1 MCGIAGIIN
10 YRNDPVKDILNMNR
24 AMLHRGPDAGDYWLD
39 QERKVVLGH
48 RRLSIVDLSENGA
61 QPMKSA
67 DGRYVIVYNGEIYNY
82 QELEQKL
89 RTDGCELHLRGTSD
103 TEVIL
108 EAFSFY
114 GMEKTLSFMKGMF
127 AIALYDR
134 QEQQLYLMR
143 DRVGEKPLYYGM
155 VNGAFA
161 FASDIECIRQIE
173 GFSNQV
179 NRAVFPLYFQY
190 GYIPAPYSIYEKI
203 YKLEPGKTLRL
214 DCKTLD
220 YKIQTYWSMTE
231 VALNGEKNRFTGSEE
246 EAAGELERLL
256 KDAIKGQMIADVP
269 LGAFLSGG
277 IDSSLVVSLMQ
288 SLSQEKIKTFTIGFD
303 VDKYNEARYAKEIAA
318 HLGTEHTELYV
329 TSQDAFTIMQHM
341 PDSFTEPFADSS
353 QIPTMLVSKMTRE
366 HVTVALS
373 GDAGDELFC
382 GYTTYMVAEE
392 EMRKFR
398 KRFHRIPEPLRHGAA
413 KAGEALAGPFTPTLY
428 KIGNYLAID
437 TLEQAHADMGL
448 EDARTAFLAGKG
460 MRLTDSNHSYR
471 GGLLKEPVENLMLMD
486 LLQYHPDDILVKV
499 DRAGMFYSLENRVP
513 MLDRDVVEF
522 AWRLPL
528 AYKMQDGVTKRVMR
542 DILYR
547 YVPREMMERPK
558 KGFSIPIE
566 TWMREEVMYDWATDI
581 LSEGHRKLTDMINQ
595 KCVDSFWKDYVEK
608 GIWTE
613 TIWYILLLEQWL
625 LEKGN
630 I

>member
-48 RRLSIVDLSENGA
+48 RRLSIVDLSANGA

-203 YKLEPGKTLRL
+203 FKLEPGKTLRL
-214 DCKTLD
+214 NCKTLD

-256 KDAIKGQMIADVP
+256 KHAIRGQMIADVP

-288 SLSQEKIKTFTIGFD
+288 
-303 VDKYNEARYAKEIAA
+303 A
-318 HLGTEHTELYV
+318 
-329 TSQDAFTIMQHM
+329 
-341 PDSFTEPFADSS
+341 
-353 QIPTMLVSKMTRE
+353 IP
-366 HVTVALS
+366 
-373 GDAGDELFC
+373 
-382 GYTTYMVAEE
+382 
-392 EMRKFR
+392 
-398 KRFHRIPEPLRHGAA
+398 
-413 KAGEALAGPFTPTLY
+413 
-428 KIGNYLAID
+428 
-437 TLEQAHADMGL
+437 
-448 EDARTAFLAGKG
+448 
-460 MRLTDSNHSYR
+460 
-471 GGLLKEPVENLMLMD
+471 
-486 LLQYHPDDILVKV
+486 
-499 DRAGMFYSLENRVP
+499 
-513 MLDRDVVEF
+513 
-522 AWRLPL
+522 
-528 AYKMQDGVTKRVMR
+528 
-542 DILYR
+542 
-547 YVPREMMERPK
+547 
-558 KGFSIPIE
+558 PI
-566 TWMREEVMYDWATDI
+566 R
-581 LSEGHRKLTDMINQ
+581 
-595 KCVDSFWKDYVEK
+595 
-608 GIWTE
+608 
-613 TIWYILLLEQWL
+613 
-625 LEKGN
+625 
-630 I
+630 

>member
-39 QERKVVLGH
+39 PERKVVLGH
-48 RRLSIVDLSENGA
+48 RRLSIVDLSANGS

-89 RTDGCELHLRGTSD
+89 RADGCELHLRGTSD

-114 GMEKTLSFMKGMF
+114 GMEKTLSLMKGMF

-203 YKLEPGKTLRL
+203 FKLEPGKTLRL
-214 DCKTLD
+214 NCKTLD

-256 KDAIKGQMIADVP
+256 KHAIRGQMIADVP

-288 SLSQEKIKTFTIGFD
+288 AISPNKVKTFTIGFD

-382 GYTTYMVAEE
+382 GYTTYMVAGGNAQ
-392 EMRKFR
+392 
-398 KRFHRIPEPLRHGAA
+398 IPKAFSQNSHTPPAWSSQSRRSTCRTFYTNPL
-413 KAGEALAGPFTPTLY
+413 
-428 KIGNYLAID
+428 
-437 TLEQAHADMGL
+437 
-448 EDARTAFLAGKG
+448 
-460 MRLTDSNHSYR
+460 
-471 GGLLKEPVENLMLMD
+471 
-486 LLQYHPDDILVKV
+486 
-499 DRAGMFYSLENRVP
+499 
-513 MLDRDVVEF
+513 
-522 AWRLPL
+522 
-528 AYKMQDGVTKRVMR
+528 
-542 DILYR
+542 
-547 YVPREMMERPK
+547 
-558 KGFSIPIE
+558 
-566 TWMREEVMYDWATDI
+566 
-581 LSEGHRKLTDMINQ
+581 
-595 KCVDSFWKDYVEK
+595 
-608 GIWTE
+608 
-613 TIWYILLLEQWL
+613 
-625 LEKGN
+625 
-630 I
+630 